1 MLIYL
6 HTIFRLSNSEYS
18 QFFSLSM
25 EIRYQKPNSLSFQAY
40 YKSPFG
46 KQFEKVLQTGEGQDE
61 LITNF
66 KKLFPEKKTAKH
78 RIGIGSWGSVFRID
92 DYYVFKVYHNQ
103 KPELNGFKKNE
114 NTKFDD
120 LKTYSG
126 KVLARIGNI
135 ELIKNVTRDENKFL
149 EMAKPI
155 DDGVPRYLR
164 ALKEFAS
171 LPQKAFDNLAKDFK
185 RLNEIKNP
193 NLFYRFDTNNPN
205 NFIKVGDEIRV
216 VDDIDWVPTEEPND
230 LFNLLRIFIHKE
242 GESDFKKEIF
252 KKCILASEKANLPME
267 AAHKYL
273 KRFMDE
279 MCQYAGSKKN
289 FSEIYEALSSIR
301 KSSLDEETKLKEIEN
316 FIKEL

>member
-1 MLIYL
+1 
-6 HTIFRLSNSEYS
+6 
-18 QFFSLSM
+18 M
-25 EIRYQKPNSLSFQAY
+25 EIRYQKPNTLSFQAY
-40 YKSPFG
+40 YKSPFS

-61 LITNF
+61 LVNNF
-66 KKLFPEKKTAKH
+66 KKLFVEKKTAKN

-103 KPELNGFKKNE
+103 KPQLNGFKKNK

-126 KVLARIGNI
+126 KVLAHIGNI
-135 ELIKNVTRDENKFL
+135 ELIKNVTRDKNKFV
-149 EMAKPI
+149 EMARPI
-155 DDGVPRYLR
+155 DDGIPRYLR
-164 ALKEFAS
+164 VLKEFAT
-171 LPQKAFDNLAKDFK
+171 LPQTAFDNLAKDFQK
-185 RLNEIKNP
+185 LNNIKET

-205 NFIKVGDEIRV
+205 NFIKVGNSIKI

-242 GESDFKKEIF
+242 GNSEFKKEIF
-252 KKCILASEKANLPME
+252 KKCILASEKTNLPME

-279 MCQYAGSKKN
+279 ICQFANTKKSFN
-289 FSEIYEALSSIR
+289 EIFETLTNLR
-301 KSSLDEETKLKEIEN
+301 KNIPDTTSRLKQVEKFIEEL
-316 FIKEL
+316 

>member
-1 MLIYL
+1 MDV
-6 HTIFRLSNSEYS
+6 
-18 QFFSLSM
+18 
-25 EIRYQKPNSLSFQAY
+25 RYKQLNTLSFQAY
-40 YKSPFG
+40 YKSPFS
-46 KQFEKVLQTGEGQDE
+46 KQLEKVLKTNEGQDE
-61 LITNF
+61 LVKNF
-66 KKLFPEKKTAKH
+66 KKLFPEKKTAKN
-78 RIGIGSWGSVFRID
+78 RIGLGAYGSVFRID

-114 NTKFDD
+114 NNKFDT

-135 ELIKNVTRDENKFL
+135 EIVKNVTRDKNKFV

-155 DDGVPRYLR
+155 DDGIPRYLK

-171 LPQKAFDNLAKDFK
+171 LPQKAFDTLAKDFQK
-185 RLNEIKNP
+185 LNEIKNP

-205 NFIKVGDEIRV
+205 NFIKVGDKIKI

-242 GESDFKKEIF
+242 GESDYKKEIF

-273 KRFMDE
+273 KKFMDE
-279 MCQYAGSKKN
+279 ICQFANSKKTFN
-289 FSEIYEALSSIR
+289 EIFERLTDLR
-301 KSSLDEETKLKEIEN
+301 KNIPDETSRLKEVKN
-316 FIKEL
+316 FMEEL